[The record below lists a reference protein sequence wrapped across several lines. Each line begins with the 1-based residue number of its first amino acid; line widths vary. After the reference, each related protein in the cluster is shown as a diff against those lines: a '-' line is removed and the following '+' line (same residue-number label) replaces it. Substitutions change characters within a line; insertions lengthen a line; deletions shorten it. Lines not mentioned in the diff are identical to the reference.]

1 MVTNN
6 ASNGG
11 EKERRKWQPEVQI
24 HRSIS
29 ISNQQNPN
37 QHHHLPLDGVLLGGM
52 VGSLLGERD
61 GFILGL
67 GAGLEVG
74 CDEIYK

>member
-1 MVTNN
+1 ME
-6 ASNGG
+6 
-11 EKERRKWQPEVQI
+11 EKERKKWQPEVQI

-29 ISNQQNPN
+29 NQQCQN
-37 QHHHLPLDGVLLGGM
+37 QHHLPLDGVPLGDM

-67 GAGLEVG
+67 GGGFEVG
-74 CDEIYK
+74 YDEIYR